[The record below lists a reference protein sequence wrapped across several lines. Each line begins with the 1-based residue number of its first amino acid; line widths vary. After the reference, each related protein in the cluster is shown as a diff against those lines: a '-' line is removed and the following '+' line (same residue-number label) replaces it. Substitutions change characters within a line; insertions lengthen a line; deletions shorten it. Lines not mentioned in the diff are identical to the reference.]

1 MDWGFGMAR
10 LRLGFLVGFSLC
22 LLGSA
27 AFAQSDQTPAK
38 ADPSA
43 AGAPKAPAKKSA
55 HKNANA
61 ASSSARPT
69 SEADEKAAHLA
80 EGRKKF
86 FERSMGFDNG
96 TSYDSPVTLGGSSN
110 GGLSPQMGVKF

>member
-1 MDWGFGMAR
+1 MVR
-10 LRLGFLVGFSLC
+10 LRLGFLVGCSLS

-27 AFAQSDQTPAK
+27 AFAQSDQTPTK
-38 ADPSA
+38 ADPSTV
-43 AGAPKAPAKKSA
+43 GAPKAHAKKSA
-55 HKNANA
+55 HKNGTA
-61 ASSSARPT
+61 ASSSSSQPT

-110 GGLSPQMGVKF
+110 GGLSPQMGLKF